1 MVGKYV
7 QSGFSLVINANVEL
21 AETPIWDARI
31 NKWYWTDLFSGDV
44 HRFDPVTGSDELFKT
59 DQLIGSAIP
68 TNDVDILM
76 VSLQSGLH
84 LLDLSTGKLTFII
97 DPENGNPNN
106 RYNDTRVDARGRVF
120 MSSVSKLYGTD
131 DYSPDM
137 LGGFYMVDTDK
148 SVTCIEQGINQFNAI
163 VWNSD
168 STRMLVVDTYNQ
180 TLLCYDYDINKG
192 PIGPG
197 KVVIRFGALGMPD
210 GINID
215 VEDNIYVCHWT
226 GRMSVWDKEFNHV
239 DTIKY
244 PVEFACCGGFG
255 GEDMKDFYVAS
266 SKYKYTK
273 EDLNKNPGAGG
284 IFSVRSEIAGMPDHF
299 YKI

>member
-1 MVGKYV
+1 MTGKYV
-7 QSGFSLVINANVEL
+7 QSEFSLAIDANVEL

-31 NKWYWTDLFSGDV
+31 SKWYWTDLFTGDV
-44 HRFDPVTGSDELFKT
+44 HRFNPVTGGDELFRT
-59 DQLIGSAIP
+59 GQLIGSAIP
-68 TNDVDILM
+68 TDDINKLM

-84 LLDLSTGKLTFII
+84 LLDLSTGNLTFIV
-97 DPENGNPNN
+97 DPENGNPDN

-131 DYSPDM
+131 AYSPDM
-137 LGGFYMVDTDK
+137 LGGFYMVDTDR
-148 SVTCIEQGINQFNAI
+148 SVKTIEQGINQFNAI
-163 VWNSD
+163 VWNSA

-180 TLLCYDYDINKG
+180 TLLCYDYDIDKG
-192 PIGPG
+192 PISPG
-197 KVVIRFGALGMPD
+197 KAVIRFGTLGMPD

-215 VEDNIYVCHWT
+215 VEDNIYICHWT
-226 GRMSVWDKEFNHV
+226 GRISVWDKEFNHV
-239 DTIKY
+239 GTIKF

-266 SKYKYTK
+266 SKYKYTR
-273 EDLNKNPGAGG
+273 EDLKNNPGAGG
-284 IFSVRSEIAGMPDHF
+284 IFSIRSGITGMPDHF